1 MDHTIQKI
9 IAPILLVIGWTS
21 TVIAQDRQRSI
32 VNVGLV
38 YPISTTGFHAKESTN
53 AFSLNAIAGFSRVE
67 TGLSIAGVTN
77 IILDSASGCQLA
89 GFSNHTR
96 NSSTGVQVAGF
107 MNTSGD
113 ANVQVAGF
121 INVAKKVKGVQVAG
135 FINIADS
142 SDYPIGIINIIRNG
156 EKSIGVSIDET
167 RTTLLTFRSGGRKL
181 YGILGV
187 GYNQQMKSIQAVS
200 NSGEALKQGT
210 AEAGI
215 GAHWY
220 LTDAFRV
227 NTEIV
232 AITSTDFKHGAY
244 QRNVLR
250 LLPSLDLLNIEIFA
264 GPTFNYVS
272 SDKGIGANL
281 IKNYTW
287 SKNAGSTNF
296 QALYF
301 GVVGGIAYRF

>member
-1 MDHTIQKI
+1 MDYTKERIV
-9 IAPILLVIGWTS
+9 PVLLLLIGWTS
-21 TVIAQDRQRSI
+21 TTIAQDKARST

-38 YPISTTGFHAKESTN
+38 YPISTNGMRAKECTN
-53 AFSLNAIAGFSRVE
+53 AFSLNAIGGISRAE
-67 TGLSIAGVTN
+67 TGLSISGVSN
-77 IILDSASGCQLA
+77 IILDSASGCQIA

-96 NSSTGVQVAGF
+96 NKSSGAQIAGF
-107 MNTSGD
+107 INTSGD

-121 INVAKKVKGVQVAG
+121 INIARKVKGVQLAG

-181 YGILGV
+181 YGILGL
-187 GYNQQMKSIQAVS
+187 GYNQRMKPVDPAQNAAGV
-200 NSGEALKQGT
+200 LKQAA

-227 NTEIV
+227 NTELV
-232 AITSTDFKHGAY
+232 AITSTDFKHGAN
-244 QRNVLR
+244 QRNVFR

-281 IKNYTW
+281 IKNYAW
-287 SKNAGSTNF
+287 SKNVGSANF

-301 GVVGGIAYRF
+301 GVVGGITYRF

>member
-9 IAPILLVIGWTS
+9 IAAILLVIGWTS
-21 TVIAQDRQRSI
+21 TVIAQDRQRST

-38 YPISTTGFHAKESTN
+38 YPISTTGFRAKESTN
-53 AFSLNAIAGFSRVE
+53 AFSLNAIGGISRVE
-67 TGLSIAGVTN
+67 TGLSIAGVSN
-77 IILDSASGCQLA
+77 IILDSAAGCQLA

-96 NSSTGVQVAGF
+96 NSSSGVQIAGF

-181 YGILGV
+181 YGILGL
-187 GYNQQMKSIQAVS
+187 GYNERMKPVGTAQ
-200 NSGEALKQGT
+200 NTPETLKQAT

-244 QRNVLR
+244 QRNVFR

-287 SKNAGSTNF
+287 SKNAGSANF
-296 QALYF
+296 QGLYF
-301 GVVGGIAYRF
+301 GVVGGITYRF